1 MLAQFFAMT
10 LINTFSW
17 FGGQGYCAYDF
28 AILES
33 GEELT
38 NVSITLR
45 PRFEPGKTAT
55 GKSELPDETM
65 AFEVL
70 GGSPVN
76 SGATAKIET
85 DCNIEGFDIVAAIC
99 SRDRR
104 GKLWIG
110 RCRDRHMSICYGQPV
125 GGIETAPA
133 GAR

>member
-45 PRFEPGKTAT
+45 PRFDPGKTAT

-65 AFEVL
+65 AFAVL

-85 DCNIEGFDIVAAIC
+85 DCNIEGFDIVTATAA
-99 SRDRR
+99 SE
-104 GKLWIG
+104 GKAIDLIKTGRIDIDTYKPLKLSIG
-110 RCRDRHMSICYGQPV
+110 K
-125 GGIETAPA
+125 
-133 GAR
+133 